1 MKSFSSSVSR
11 RVLRSVLFVFSF
23 VVGGLVAVSC
33 SGLESDYAKQQ
44 KIDDEIIGKYLSDN
58 NIQAQRH
65 SAGFYYLPL
74 YNIALNSSAQAGSA
88 QSSLGAIQSNVSP
101 ILGAL
106 KQKDIVSFYYTI
118 SLLNGT
124 VIESNEGVGSGA
136 EPKAEPAKF
145 RLLSQTIIPEGL
157 DYGIKLM
164 SVGQRYRFYMPSYL
178 AYGNY
183 STSYLP
189 VNSNLIIEIEVV
201 GVQTQTQIDD
211 IERDSIFN
219 FASARYESFMQ
230 YPSGLCF
237 VDSIPGAGEKPFSGD
252 RVKVDFT
259 RSYLNDTIIKSVED
273 VMFYIGNGQAVE
285 GLEESLRLMKAGGTA
300 VLIMPSSIA
309 FKQSLCIIPQ
319 KARADLLR
327 DKVITSEVLPYSI
340 VKYVVKLKTVN

>member
-1 MKSFSSSVSR
+1 MKSFSSSVSK
-11 RVLRSVLFVFSF
+11 RVFSSVLFVFSV

-44 KIDDEIIGKYLSDN
+44 KIDDEIIGKYLTDN

-74 YNIALNSSAQAGSA
+74 YGITLHSSAS
-88 QSSLGAIQSNVSP
+88 AIQSNVSP

-106 KQKDIVSFYYTI
+106 KQNDIVSFYYTI

-136 EPKAEPAKF
+136 APKAEPAKF

-164 SVGQRYRFYMPSYL
+164 SVGKRYRFYMPSYL

-211 IERDSIFN
+211 IERDSIFS
-219 FASARYESFMQ
+219 FASARYQSFKQ

>member
-1 MKSFSSSVSR
+1 MKSISSSVLGFSR
-11 RVLRSVLFVFSF
+11 RVFTCGLFVLSF

-44 KIDDEIIGKYLSDN
+44 KIDDEIIGKYLTDN
-58 NIQAQRH
+58 DIQAQRH
-65 SAGFYYLPL
+65 SVGFYYLPL
-74 YNIALNSSAQAGSA
+74 SSIALNSSSQA
-88 QSSLGAIQSNVSP
+88 IPSNVALP
-101 ILGAL
+101 PGAL
-106 KQKDIVSFYYTI
+106 LNPNDIVSFYYTI

-136 EPKAEPAKF
+136 APKAEPAKF
-145 RLLSQTIIPEGL
+145 RLYSQTIIPEGL

-164 SVGQRYRFYMPSYL
+164 RVGQRYRFFMPSYL
-178 AYGNY
+178 AYGSY

-189 VNSNLIIEIEVV
+189 VNSNLIIDIEVV
-201 GVQTQTQIDD
+201 GVQTQTQVDD

-219 FASARYESFMQ
+219 YASARYESFMQ

-259 RSYLNDTIIKSVED
+259 RSYLNDTLIKTVED

-285 GLEESLRLMKAGGTA
+285 GLEESLRLMKSGGTA

-319 KARADLLR
+319 KTRADLLR

-340 VKYVVKLKTVN
+340 VKYVVKLKSVN

>member
-11 RVLRSVLFVFSF
+11 RVLSSVLFVFSF

-74 YNIALNSSAQAGSA
+74 SGITLNSSAQAGSA
-88 QSSLGAIQSNVSP
+88 HTGTGAIQSNTYP
-101 ILGAL
+101 APGLM
-106 KQKDIVSFYYTI
+106 QNDIVSFYYTI

-136 EPKAEPAKF
+136 APKAEPAKF

-211 IERDSIFN
+211 IERDSIFS

>member
-1 MKSFSSSVSR
+1 MKSFSSSVSK
-11 RVLRSVLFVFSF
+11 RVFSSVLFVFSV

-74 YNIALNSSAQAGSA
+74 YGITLHSSAS
-88 QSSLGAIQSNVSP
+88 AIQSNVSP

-106 KQKDIVSFYYTI
+106 KQNDIVSFYYTI

-136 EPKAEPAKF
+136 APKAEPAKF

-164 SVGQRYRFYMPSYL
+164 SVGKRYRFYMPSYL

-211 IERDSIFN
+211 IERDSIFS
-219 FASARYESFMQ
+219 FASARYQSFKQ

>member
-1 MKSFSSSVSR
+1 MKSFSSSVSK

-65 SAGFYYLPL
+65 SVGFYYLPL
-74 YNIALNSSAQAGSA
+74 SGITLHSSAS
-88 QSSLGAIQSNVSP
+88 AIQSNVSP

-106 KQKDIVSFYYTI
+106 KQNDIVSFYYTI

-211 IERDSIFN
+211 IERDSIFS

>member
-1 MKSFSSSVSR
+1 MKSFSSSASR
-11 RVLRSVLFVFSF
+11 RVLSSVLFIFSF

-44 KIDDEIIGKYLSDN
+44 KIDDEIIGKYLTDN

-65 SAGFYYLPL
+65 SVGFYFFPL
-74 YNIALNSSAQAGSA
+74 YGITLHSSAS
-88 QSSLGAIQSNVSP
+88 AIQSNVSP

-106 KQKDIVSFYYTI
+106 KQNDIVSFYYTI

-136 EPKAEPAKF
+136 APKAEPAKF

-164 SVGQRYRFYMPSYL
+164 SVGQRYRFFMPSYL

-211 IERDSIFN
+211 IERDSIFS
-219 FASARYESFMQ
+219 FASARYQSFKQ

-273 VMFYIGNGQAVE
+273 VMFFIGNGQAVE
-285 GLEESLRLMKAGGTA
+285 GLEESLRLMKSGGTA

-340 VKYVVKLKTVN
+340 VKYVVKLKSVN